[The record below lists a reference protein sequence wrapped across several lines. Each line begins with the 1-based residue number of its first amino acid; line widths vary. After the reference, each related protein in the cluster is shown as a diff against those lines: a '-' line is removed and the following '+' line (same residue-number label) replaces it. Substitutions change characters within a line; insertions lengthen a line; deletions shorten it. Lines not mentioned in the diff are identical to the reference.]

1 VAGSW
6 LAAALGDPATTL
18 GASPGV
24 VASPTINVPASIDA
38 TGQQDASAALIA
50 FLDTVPDG
58 STIAFPAGAVYRMDA
73 GLKFSDRHNL
83 TFEGNGATLRS
94 NGDVHETSSLF
105 ALWGD
110 DTGIT
115 IRDFNLVGNSPSP
128 GVYLPG
134 EEGAHGVLVDGGSD
148 VDVSG
153 VTISDVYGDGFYV
166 GSWADGVTF
175 HDSVVKSN
183 GRNGVSIIAGRN
195 VTIQRVT
202 FDQSGYCSLDIE
214 SNDSTEGA
222 MNIQFLDN
230 VIGTWGDVFFA
241 ADGAAGSVVNGV
253 TVSGNQVTGAS
264 LMTDV
269 TLARRQNIVFTNN
282 TSTVAADG
290 PVLRF
295 DHVDGLTIS
304 GNTQP
309 LRSGSLAAVVDST
322 AVTYGQA
329 TAPDTTLPPP
339 PTPRK
344 QIALELAIAAGA
356 IIVIALVAGG
366 AALLLLRRRR
376 RQRPALRTPE

>member
-1 VAGSW
+1 VSAGPTV
-6 LAAALGDPATTL
+6 DV
-18 GASPGV
+18 PG
-24 VASPTINVPASIDA
+24 SIDA
-38 TGQQDASAALIA
+38 TGQQDASAALVA
-50 FLDTVPDG
+50 FLATVPDG
-58 STIAFPAGAVYRMDA
+58 STIVFPAGAVYRMDA

-110 DTGIT
+110 NTGIT

-134 EEGAHGVLVDGGSD
+134 QEGAHGVLVDGGGD

-153 VTISDVYGDGFYV
+153 VTISGVYGDAFYV

-183 GRNGVSIIAGRN
+183 GRNGVAIIAGRN
-195 VTIQRVT
+195 VTIQGVT

-214 SNDSTEGA
+214 ANDSTEGGQ
-222 MNIQFLDN
+222 NIKFLDN

-241 ADGAAGSVVNGV
+241 ADGAPGSMVSDV
-253 TVSGNQVTGAS
+253 TVSGNRVTGAS

-269 TLARRQNIVFTNN
+269 TLARRQAIVFTNN
-282 TSTVAADG
+282 TSDIAADG

-329 TAPDTTLPPP
+329 TAPDTTLPAPAP
-339 PTPRK
+339 GRTP
-344 QIALELAIAAGA
+344 IFVGLAVAA
-356 IIVIALVAGG
+356 VLVAGG
-366 AALLLLRRRR
+366 AAGLVIRRLRN
-376 RQRPALRTPE
+376 RPVPQAPE

>member
-1 VAGSW
+1 MAAGCW
-6 LAAALGDPATTL
+6 LAAALGGPATTL
-18 GASPGV
+18 GDSPI
-24 VASPTINVPASIDA
+24 VAPIEVPASIDA
-38 TGQQDASAALIA
+38 TGQRDASADLIA

-58 STIAFPAGAVYRMDA
+58 STIDFPAGAVYRMDA

-134 EEGAHGVLVDGGSD
+134 EEGAHGVLVDGGGD

-153 VTISDVYGDGFYV
+153 VTISGVYGDAFYV

-183 GRNGVSIIAGRN
+183 GRNGVAIIAGRN
-195 VTIQRVT
+195 VTIQHVT
-202 FDQSGYCSLDIE
+202 FDQSGYCSLDVE
-214 SNDSTEGA
+214 ANDSTEGGQD
-222 MNIQFLDN
+222 IKFLDN
-230 VIGTWGDVFFA
+230 VIGSWGDVFFA
-241 ADGAAGSVVNGV
+241 ADGAPGSTVSGV
-253 TVSGNQVTGAS
+253 TVSGNLVTGAS
-264 LMTDV
+264 LLTDV
-269 TLARRQNIVFTNN
+269 TVARRQAITFTNN
-282 TSTVAADG
+282 TSNVAADG

-295 DHVDGLTIS
+295 AHVDGLTIS

-309 LRSGSLAAVVDST
+309 LRSGALAAVVDST
-322 AVTYGQA
+322 AVSYGQA
-329 TAPDTTLPPP
+329 SAPDTVLPPA
-339 PTPRK
+339 PTGRGPL
-344 QIALELAIAAGA
+344 ILGLVVAA
-356 IIVIALVAGG
+356 VVLAGG
-366 AALLLLRRRR
+366 ATGLFIRRVRHR
-376 RQRPALRTPE
+376 AVPRAPE

>member
-1 VAGSW
+1 
-6 LAAALGDPATTL
+6 
-18 GASPGV
+18 
-24 VASPTINVPASIDA
+24 
-38 TGQQDASAALIA
+38 
-50 FLDTVPDG
+50 
-58 STIAFPAGAVYRMDA
+58 MDA

-105 ALWGD
+105 ALWGG

-134 EEGAHGVLVDGGSD
+134 EEGAHGVLVDGGGD

-153 VTISDVYGDGFYV
+153 VTISGVYGDGFYV

-183 GRNGVSIIAGRN
+183 GRNGVAIIAGRN

-214 SNDSTEGA
+214 ANDSTEGGQ
-222 MNIQFLDN
+222 NVKFLDN

-241 ADGAAGSVVNGV
+241 ADGADGSTVSGV
-253 TVSGNQVTGAS
+253 TVSGNLVTGSS
-264 LMTDV
+264 LLTDV
-269 TLARRQNIVFTNN
+269 TVARRQDIAFTNN
-282 TSTVAADG
+282 TSNVAADG

-295 DHVDGLTIS
+295 AHVDGLTIS

-322 AVTYGQA
+322 AVSYGQA
-329 TAPDTTLPPP
+329 SAPDTTLPAPSP
-339 PTPRK
+339 GRAPV
-344 QIALELAIAAGA
+344 LVGLLIAA
-356 IIVIALVAGG
+356 VILAGG
-366 AALLLLRRRR
+366 ATGLFIRRLRH
-376 RQRPALRTPE
+376 RPVPRAPE